1 MGLEVDVIF
10 KIAGVGIVVAFL
22 HTILDQVGKKEYAQW
37 VTLFGFIYILFMV
50 ASIVDDLFKRLNQCF
65 YSKGKGGSPIEI
77 IQIAGIALIST
88 FLALIVKEQKPNF
101 AFLLIVF
108 VGCTIFLFLVDQI
121 YEIIHMIEKIAVNA
135 NVNLIYVE
143 TILKIIGIAYIAEF
157 ATQITKDAGQGAIA
171 SKIELAGKI
180 LILAMAIP
188 ILTVLIETIIQMV
201 PN

>member
-1 MGLEVDVIF
+1 M
-10 KIAGVGIVVAFL
+10 
-22 HTILDQVGKKEYAQW
+22 
-37 VTLFGFIYILFMV
+37 
-50 ASIVDDLFKRLNQCF
+50 
-65 YSKGKGGSPIEI
+65 EI